1 MYTQSE
7 RDDME
12 RLFDKLRY
20 VGYVFLAL
28 HLVLNF
34 PEMLEYIDAKGSFIT
49 NAIFL
54 NIYKSFKKLP
64 FLRISLLQK
73 FFVWL
78 LYLWLVLVYSQE
90 KIKRLRFKKPYYF
103 CFQVSSFTFWRI
115 LFIIYKRPILFCISF

>member
-34 PEMLEYIDAKGSFIT
+34 AEILTYIAK
-49 NAIFL
+49 
-54 NIYKSFKKLP
+54 Y
-64 FLRISLLQK
+64 
-73 FFVWL
+73 
-78 LYLWLVLVYSQE
+78 
-90 KIKRLRFKKPYYF
+90 
-103 CFQVSSFTFWRI
+103 VSKVVSNV
-115 LFIIYKRPILFCISF
+115 